1 MLQELYLKGFLNYS
15 KLLMEYS
22 KALGLNAEEAFVL
35 TKILDNYLTTKIL
48 SIEELQTQVLIKSNH
63 LDKIVASLMER
74 NYYEIYLSYD
84 NGKGVECIS
93 FTPLFSRLEYLLNQE
108 QTKDPYDIEKANQ
121 FLCKN
126 LNRVLTANELE
137 ILENLMVEDH
147 YSYESIVE
155 AVEQIQSSKRVL
167 SLKTIALT
175 LVNKKSKQEIDTKA
189 PQVFQDFMKRI

>member
-15 KLLMEYS
+15 KILLEYS

-35 TKILDNYLTTKIL
+35 NKILDNYLATNTL
-48 SIEELQTQVLIKSNH
+48 SLDDLQTQVLIKSNR

-74 NYYEIYLSYD
+74 NYYEVYLSYD

-93 FTPLFSRLEYLLNQE
+93 FEPLFLRMENLLSQE
-108 QTKDPYDIEKANQ
+108 KTKDPYDIEKANQ

-137 ILENLMVEDH
+137 ILENLMVEEH
-147 YSYESIVE
+147 YTYEAIVE
-155 AVEQIQSSKRVL
+155 ATEQIKSSKRVL
-167 SLKTIALT
+167 SLKTIALA
-175 LVNKKSKQEIDTKA
+175 LANKKTKVEANTIA
-189 PQVFQDFMKRI
+189 PQSFQDFIKRI

>member
-15 KLLMEYS
+15 KILLEYS

-35 TKILDNYLTTKIL
+35 NKILDNYLATNTL
-48 SIEELQTQVLIKSNH
+48 SLDDLQKQVLIKSNR

-74 NYYEIYLSYD
+74 NYYEVYLSYD

-93 FTPLFSRLEYLLNQE
+93 FEPLFLRMENLLSQE
-108 QTKDPYDIEKANQ
+108 KTKDPYDIEKANQ

-137 ILENLMVEDH
+137 ILENLMVEEH
-147 YSYESIVE
+147 YTYEAIVE
-155 AVEQIQSSKRVL
+155 VTEQIKSSKRVL
-167 SLKTIALT
+167 SLKTIALA
-175 LVNKKSKQEIDTKA
+175 LANKKTKVEANTIA
-189 PQVFQDFMKRI
+189 PQSFQDFIKRI